1 MLEVNLKN
9 RAITQHTRTFN
20 SMCKFG
26 DHYLGASSSGLF
38 RIGGYN
44 DAGVQIPALSKSG
57 MTDFGMASLKRFR
70 FFYFGLE
77 TTGSLIL
84 KVFCDGTLA
93 AAHTVTPATKGQ
105 RTVRV
110 PVSRQHAGRYWSWST
125 ENVNGS
131 FFALYSVQAIP
142 VILHPNIGQ

>member
-1 MLEVNLKN
+1 MLELNLKTK
-9 RAITQHTRTFN
+9 AASQTTLPFN

-26 DHYLGASSSGLF
+26 GEYIGASLSGLF

-44 DAGVQIPALSKSG
+44 DAGVQIPALIKSG
-57 MTDFGMASLKRFR
+57 MTDFGSNSVKRFR

-77 TTGSLIL
+77 TTGMLTL

-93 AAHTVTPATKGQ
+93 AAHTVTPAAKGQ

-110 PVSRQHAGRYWSWST
+110 PVSRKHAGRYWSWSI